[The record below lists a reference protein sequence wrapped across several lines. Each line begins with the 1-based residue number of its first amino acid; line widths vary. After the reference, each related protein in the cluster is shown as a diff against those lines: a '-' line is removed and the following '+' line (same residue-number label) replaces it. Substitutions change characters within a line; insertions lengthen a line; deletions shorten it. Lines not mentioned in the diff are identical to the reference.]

1 MQTEII
7 PGLTVETV
15 ILPSEALERAVTI
28 NLYHPSTLPDQPFNL
43 LLVNDGQDLEA
54 MGFDKMISYLLQTGE
69 IEPLVVA
76 GIHCGEERIQEYGM
90 IAGPDFKGR
99 GAKAALYDRFIFEE
113 LFPYIYGHFKVPAFK
128 QKAFAGFS
136 LGALSALDIVWNH
149 PDVFSKAGVFSGS
162 LWWRSKDK
170 NLKEYNEA
178 NDRLMHRQIRLGQFH
193 PGLKFFFQCGEL
205 DESEDRNRNGVIDS
219 IDDTIDLMRELLA
232 KGYLEGK
239 DMYYLQT
246 PDGRHDVRTW
256 AKTLPKFLKWGW
268 GRRD

>member
-1 MQTEII
+1 MQTEIS

-54 MGFDKMISYLLQTGE
+54 MGFDKMISFLLQSGE
-69 IEPLVVA
+69 IEPLLVV
-76 GIHCGEERIQEYGM
+76 GIHCGEERVQEYGM
-90 IAGPDFKGR
+90 VAGADYKGR
-99 GAKAALYDRFIFEE
+99 GSKAGLYERFIFEE
-113 LFPYIYGHFKVPAFK
+113 LLPYIYGHFNVSGFRE
-128 QKAFAGFS
+128 KAFAGFS

-162 LWWRSKDK
+162 LWWRTKDK

-178 NDRLMHRQIRLGQFH
+178 NDRMMHRQVRAGKHH
-193 PGLKFFFQCGEL
+193 PGMKFFFQCGEL
-205 DESEDRNRNGVIDS
+205 DESEDRNKNGVIDS

-256 AKTLPKFLKWGW
+256 ARTMPKFLKWGW
-268 GRRD
+268 GKK